1 MTDLSSHGVVVCDG
15 NVCRVDFSRCPVAED
30 EIAILQRAWMLRGRS
45 ELVLGDESF
54 WRARVEPLAARMG
67 VEPGLLLIAP
77 MLARWL

>member
-1 MTDLSSHGVVVCDG
+1 MTDRIACEGGS
-15 NVCRVDFSRCPVAED
+15 CRVDFSRRPVTED
-30 EIAILQRAWMLRGRS
+30 EITTLQRAWLLRGRS
-45 ELVLGDESF
+45 ELALGDESF